1 MRCCPGRDTVELVPQ
16 LYRKTRT
23 PAPRLLEKSFCRVR
37 HNSWMRRSRRLAPDE
52 RDAVIKSERDA
63 QTIVARTEI
72 GSARGNPNG
81 DLLHSYA
88 ADTRPLTRRRER
100 DRGSV
105 ATPHFPATHPLRHTD
120 FELSRWSTET
130 K

>member
-1 MRCCPGRDTVELVPQ
+1 
-16 LYRKTRT
+16 
-23 PAPRLLEKSFCRVR
+23 
-37 HNSWMRRSRRLAPDE
+37 MRRSRRLAPDD
-52 RDAVIKSERDA
+52 RDAVIESERDA
-63 QTIVARTEI
+63 QTIVAGTEI
-72 GSARGNPNG
+72 GSARGNTNG

-105 ATPHFPATHPLRHTD
+105 AIPRFSATHPLRHTD

>member
-1 MRCCPGRDTVELVPQ
+1 MRR
-16 LYRKTRT
+16 
-23 PAPRLLEKSFCRVR
+23 APRV
-37 HNSWMRRSRRLAPDE
+37 APDD

-63 QTIVARTEI
+63 QTIVAGTEI
-72 GSARGNPNG
+72 GSARRNTNG
-81 DLLHSYA
+81 DLLHNYV
-88 ADTRPLTRRRER
+88 ADMRPLTRRRES

-105 ATPHFPATHPLRHTD
+105 ATPRFPATHPLCHAD

>member
-1 MRCCPGRDTVELVPQ
+1 MEP
-16 LYRKTRT
+16 
-23 PAPRLLEKSFCRVR
+23 
-37 HNSWMRRSRRLAPDE
+37 
-52 RDAVIKSERDA
+52 ERDA
-63 QTIVARTEI
+63 QAIIARAEI
-72 GSARGNPNG
+72 GSARGNTNV

-88 ADTRPLTRRRER
+88 ADMRPLTQRRES

-105 ATPHFPATHPLRHTD
+105 ATPRFPATHPLCHAD

>member
-1 MRCCPGRDTVELVPQ
+1 
-16 LYRKTRT
+16 
-23 PAPRLLEKSFCRVR
+23 
-37 HNSWMRRSRRLAPDE
+37 MRRLRYLAAVDG
-52 RDAVIKSERDA
+52 DAVMETERDA

-88 ADTRPLTRRRER
+88 ADTRPFTRRREC

-105 ATPHFPATHPLRHTD
+105 AMPHFPATHPLRHTD

>member
-1 MRCCPGRDTVELVPQ
+1 ME
-16 LYRKTRT
+16 
-23 PAPRLLEKSFCRVR
+23 A
-37 HNSWMRRSRRLAPDE
+37 
-52 RDAVIKSERDA
+52 ERDA
-63 QTIVARTEI
+63 QTIVAGTKI
-72 GSARGNPNG
+72 GSARGNTNG

-100 DRGSV
+100 DRASV
-105 ATPHFPATHPLRHTD
+105 ATPRFRATHPLRHTD

>member
-1 MRCCPGRDTVELVPQ
+1 
-16 LYRKTRT
+16 
-23 PAPRLLEKSFCRVR
+23 LLEKSSCRVG
-37 HNSWMRRSRRLAPDE
+37 HNSGLRRSIRLAPDD

-81 DLLHSYA
+81 DLLHSYT
-88 ADTRPLTRRRER
+88 ADTQPFTRRRER

-105 ATPHFPATHPLRHTD
+105 AMPHFPATHPLRHTD
-120 FELSRWSTET
+120 FELSGWSTET

>member
-1 MRCCPGRDTVELVPQ
+1 
-16 LYRKTRT
+16 
-23 PAPRLLEKSFCRVR
+23 
-37 HNSWMRRSRRLAPDE
+37 MRRSTHLAADD
-52 RDAVIKSERDA
+52 RDAVVEAERDA
-63 QTIVARTEI
+63 QTIVARTQI
-72 GSARGNPNG
+72 GSARGNTNG

-105 ATPHFPATHPLRHTD
+105 AMPHFSATHPLRHTD
-120 FELSRWSTET
+120 FELSGWSTET

>member
-1 MRCCPGRDTVELVPQ
+1 ME
-16 LYRKTRT
+16 
-23 PAPRLLEKSFCRVR
+23 A
-37 HNSWMRRSRRLAPDE
+37 
-52 RDAVIKSERDA
+52 ERDA

-72 GSARGNPNG
+72 GSACGHSNG

-88 ADTRPLTRRRER
+88 ADTWPLIRRRER

-105 ATPHFPATHPLRHTD
+105 ATPRFPATHPLRHTD
-120 FELSRWSTET
+120 FEIFGWSTET

>member
-1 MRCCPGRDTVELVPQ
+1 MRTSGRLV
-16 LYRKTRT
+16 
-23 PAPRLLEKSFCRVR
+23 A
-37 HNSWMRRSRRLAPDE
+37 DE
-52 RDAVIKSERDA
+52 CDAVMETERDA

-72 GSARGNPNG
+72 GSARGNTNG

-88 ADTRPLTRRRER
+88 AATRPVTHWPEG

-105 ATPHFPATHPLRHTD
+105 ATTRFPATHPLRHAD
-120 FELSRWSTET
+120 FELFRWSI